1 MAETGY
7 RSRWRERVV
16 AETGE
21 HYRVPGSDAPSD
33 PVFMVQSPQVQ
44 SPQAQSPHDEA
55 EQRKR
60 GRMVAKGR
68 EALAAGAVWRGEAG
82 ARAASASGRPDARD
96 ETGDESGDETDET
109 SDETRVASWP
119 PKASFQFHQLP
130 QASTSSHQLPP
141 ASTSLD
147 GAGAPFVS
155 LVAAFIAGAACVLL
169 GAALLASSG
178 VASDVGT
185 EEGSRFHLMSDGGGV
200 HRSVGW
206 VGYKLG
212 AR

>member
-1 MAETGY
+1 
-7 RSRWRERVV
+7 
-16 AETGE
+16 
-21 HYRVPGSDAPSD
+21 
-33 PVFMVQSPQVQ
+33 MVQSPQVQ

-130 QASTSSHQLPP
+130 QASTSSHQLPQASTSSHQLPQASTSSHQLPP